1 MAVSVHLSSNLRGP
15 TGGLAQVEAKGATV
29 GALID
34 DLDRRYPGLGDALR
48 AGVSVVIDGL
58 LIAHPEYEPL
68 ADGAQV
74 YFVPQTAGGSVG
86 SANWQR
92 SMPVWASWAASSPW
106 A

>member
-15 TGGLAQVEAKGATV
+15 TGGLAEVEAEGATV

-58 LIAHPEYEPL
+58 LIAHAEYEPL
-68 ADGAQV
+68 ADGTMV
-74 YFVPQTAGGSVG
+74 YFVPQTAGGCSY
-86 SANWQR
+86 
-92 SMPVWASWAASSPW
+92 
-106 A
+106 